1 MKKIVSLFII
11 LSLMLSLF
19 SCFKSPTEDNAIPE
33 NFVTE
38 NNENTG
44 ELEKEQQ
51 NTDEDETNHEKSK
64 DKAAHCDVT
73 IDEPFSD
80 FEVVVSFTLEESAK
94 DLEYFP
100 EDFPEVDCFNVYL
113 FDYYPEEVHPEY
125 KDRKTVILMLNEQSK
140 QGVLDAVKILEK
152 DDRVYSAEPNYYGA
166 VIGEKNYFYISTNKY
181 LYEYEESGTLENLN
195 DAFDI
200 DGVEKVSTLQMQ
212 EYKFCKYSIHDFI
225 YKVSCEKFDL
235 DILKAFSKDERVKHI
250 MYTCETLEMFRYLI
264 ITMHTQSQYTAEDF
278 VHIEGLK
285 EFKLNWKES
294 NEYEAT
300 FEHICY
306 QNLTKAYF
314 DLLNDERV
322 KSVEVKYKS
331 EYLYVLP

>member
-1 MKKIVSLFII
+1 MKNKTRNLIGRFTALLII
-11 LSLMLSLF
+11 LVLSLSVF
-19 SCFKSPTEDNAIPE
+19 SCAKVPTEDGAIVDNLKIDVDVPP
-33 NFVTE
+33 E
-38 NNENTG
+38 NNEKT
-44 ELEKEQQ
+44 ELPEQP
-51 NTDEDETNHEKSK
+51 K
-64 DKAAHCDVT
+64 DKAEPCGVT

-212 EYKFCKYSIHDFI
+212 EYKRFNFNINDCI
-225 YKVSCEKFDL
+225 YKISCNNFDIE
-235 DILKAFSKDERVKHI
+235 ILKAFSKDYRINYIISPIESLASFENFYVI
-250 MYTCETLEMFRYLI
+250 MKEENEYTF
-264 ITMHTQSQYTAEDF
+264 EDF
-278 VHIEGLK
+278 SYIEHIK
-285 EFKLNWKES
+285 DFKLKWTNI
-294 NEYEAT
+294 NIYEVT
-300 FEHICY
+300 LQCNNYH
-306 QNLTKAYF
+306 NLVSVYF
-314 DLLNDERV
+314 AFKNDDRV
-322 KSVEVKYKS
+322 KSIDIMHT
-331 EYLYVLP
+331 EYGYVLP